1 MVIPLGLFLWT
12 AVIRPLL
19 AWLRGEP
26 VQKAVKDEGKKGEG
40 EGKTSEMSDVSSK
53 SKSDDNQSLR

>member
-40 EGKTSEMSDVSSK
+40 EGKSSEMSDVSANG
-53 SKSDDNQSLR
+53 KSDGNQSLR